1 MHMVNLGLWK
11 DLLECVF
18 CDMKKTL
25 QEPTISTGNASKSKK
40 IFSDKAFS
48 DLLGDVKK
56 RLGNYDAS
64 TCGFTVEPKIRN
76 IAAYLMERNA
86 DKTKGSKGIKARQHN
101 QLMMVI
107 CSKSGYQW

>member
-1 MHMVNLGLWK
+1 MC
-11 DLLECVF
+11 LLRYEEDVAGANYFHRKCF
-18 CDMKKTL
+18 EI
-25 QEPTISTGNASKSKK
+25 QK
-40 IFSDKAFS
+40 IFSEKAFS

-56 RLGNYDAS
+56 RLENYDAS

-86 DKTKGSKGIKARQHN
+86 DKTKGSKRIKARQHN

-107 CSKSGYQW
+107 CSKSVYQR